1 MKDLIRKILKE
12 EAHIPIAI
20 RRRASIEDIEE
31 AFESALERM
40 GDSMEN
46 PDSVIY
52 KEKGTT
58 LKLFARFVIDEMI
71 TYLEQ
76 DYFTDD
82 NRIYFDD
89 DDYYYNEIRQPLM
102 DYYGDRIKQ
111 KYDEIVKINL
121 KENKEDL
128 QGQEFIDNHYKELER
143 FEKSKDTI
151 IDYIKSQYENLY
163 DVDFKTKKVK
173 LASMKLGMEKPTV
186 DVVVVTLKFIDLK
199 DKEVISSSPIKKDIL
214 NIFKNYFGF
223 DTLAYGA
230 PIALEFK
237 AQAWVTF

>member
-1 MKDLIRKILKE
+1 MNLKEQIRKIL
-12 EAHIPIAI
+12 
-20 RRRASIEDIEE
+20 
-31 AFESALERM
+31 
-40 GDSMEN
+40 
-46 PDSVIY
+46 
-52 KEKGTT
+52 
-58 LKLFARFVIDEMI
+58 
-71 TYLEQ
+71 
-76 DYFTDD
+76 
-82 NRIYFDD
+82 
-89 DDYYYNEIRQPLM
+89 
-102 DYYGDRIKQ
+102 
-111 KYDEIVKINL
+111 
-121 KENKEDL
+121 KEDL

-143 FEKSKDTI
+143 FEKSKDNI

-163 DVDFKTKKVK
+163 DVDFKTKKVI